1 MKEVLFISSMI
12 IFGIMG
18 ILILSILFY
27 FLGTIAFS
35 SKYSN
40 AERMVGSIGL
50 LFFIGGILFLISL
63 IL

>member
-1 MKEVLFISSMI
+1 MI

-50 LFFIGGILFLISL
+50 LFLIGGILFLISL